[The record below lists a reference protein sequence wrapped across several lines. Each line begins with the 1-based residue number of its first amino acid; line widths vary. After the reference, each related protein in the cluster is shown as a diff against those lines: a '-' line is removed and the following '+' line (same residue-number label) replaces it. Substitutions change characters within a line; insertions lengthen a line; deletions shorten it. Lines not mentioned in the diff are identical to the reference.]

1 MTMIILEGTDCCYK
15 STVADKLSKELGYP
29 VLKGSSFELAKSG
42 NEKLFEHFNKLADE
56 DNVIIDRYI
65 YSNLVYAKKFKDYSI
80 LTEEQQR
87 TIEKKIRDKAK
98 VIYLYADAKVIKQR
112 LRERGDEYINDR
124 DIEPVLELYREI
136 MSDVGLHTYS
146 WDTEQWSSKEI
157 AKGII
162 FLVDGVIYE
171 ESNCN

>member
-29 VLKGSSFELAKSG
+29 VIKGSSFELATSG
-42 NEKLFEHFNKLADE
+42 NEKLFDHFNKLADE

-65 YSNLVYAKKFKDYSI
+65 YSNLVYARKFKDYSI

-87 TIEKKIRDKAK
+87 AIEKKIRDKAK
-98 VIYLYADAKVIKQR
+98 VIYLHADPKVIKQR

-124 DIEPVLELYREI
+124 DIEPVLELYNQVI
-136 MSDVGLHTYS
+136 DDMGLHMNS
-146 WDTEQWSSKEI
+146 WDTNEWNSDEI
-157 AKGII
+157 VEDII
-162 FLVDGVIYE
+162 HLIG
-171 ESNCN
+171 

>member
-29 VLKGSSFELAKSG
+29 VIKGSSFELAKSG

-87 TIEKKIRDKAK
+87 AIEEKVRHKAK
-98 VIYLYADAKVIKQR
+98 VIYLHADPEVIKQR
-112 LRERGDEYINDR
+112 IQERGDEYINDR
-124 DIEPVLELYREI
+124 DIEPVLELYREV
-136 MSDVGLHTYS
+136 MSDAELHTYS
-146 WDTEQWSSKEI
+146 WDTEQWNSDEI
-157 AKGII
+157 VEDLIQL
-162 FLVDGVIYE
+162 FE
-171 ESNCN
+171 

>member
-29 VLKGSSFELAKSG
+29 VIKGSSFELAKSG

-87 TIEKKIRDKAK
+87 TIEEKIRDKAK
-98 VIYLYADAKVIKQR
+98 VIYLHADPKVIKQR
-112 LRERGDEYINDR
+112 LLERGDEYIDDR
-124 DIEPVLELYREI
+124 DIEPVLELYREV

-146 WDTEQWSSKEI
+146 WDTGQWNSDEI
-157 AKGII
+157 AEGII
-162 FLVDGVIYE
+162 HLIG
-171 ESNCN
+171 

>member
-1 MTMIILEGTDCCYK
+1 MTMLILEGTDCCYK
-15 STVADKLSKELGYP
+15 STVAEKLSKELGYP
-29 VLKGSSFELAKSG
+29 VIKGSSFELAKSG

-98 VIYLYADAKVIKQR
+98 VIYLHADPKVIKQR
-112 LRERGDEYINDR
+112 LHERGDEYINDR
-124 DIEPVLELYREI
+124 DIEPVLELYREV
-136 MSDVGLHTYS
+136 MSDAGLYTYS
-146 WDTEQWSSKEI
+146 WDTEQWGSDDIVEDLI
-157 AKGII
+157 QL
-162 FLVDGVIYE
+162 FE
-171 ESNCN
+171 

>member
-29 VLKGSSFELAKSG
+29 VIKGSSFELVPRAEMRSCS
-42 NEKLFEHFNKLADE
+42 NTLTNWYDE

-87 TIEKKIRDKAK
+87 AIEEKIRDKAK
-98 VIYLYADAKVIKQR
+98 VIYLHADPKVIKQR
-112 LRERGDEYINDR
+112 LLERGDEYINDR
-124 DIEPVLELYREI
+124 DIEPVLELYNQVIDE
-136 MSDVGLHTYS
+136 MGLHMNS
-146 WDTEQWSSKEI
+146 WDTNEWNSDEI
-157 AKGII
+157 VEDII
-162 FLVDGVIYE
+162 HLIG
-171 ESNCN
+171 

>member
-15 STVADKLSKELGYP
+15 STVAEKLSKELGYP
-29 VLKGSSFELAKSG
+29 VIKGSSFELAKSG

-87 TIEKKIRDKAK
+87 AIEEKIRDKAK
-98 VIYLYADAKVIKQR
+98 VIYLHADPKVIKQR

-124 DIEPVLELYREI
+124 DIEPVLELYNQVIDE
-136 MSDVGLHTYS
+136 MGLHMNF
-146 WDTEQWSSKEI
+146 WDTNEWNSDEI
-157 AKGII
+157 VEDII
-162 FLVDGVIYE
+162 HLIG
-171 ESNCN
+171 

>member
-29 VLKGSSFELAKSG
+29 IIKGSSFELAKSG

-65 YSNLVYAKKFKDYSI
+65 YSNLVYARKFKDYSI
-80 LTEEQQR
+80 LTEDQQR
-87 TIEKKIRDKAK
+87 EIEEKIRYKAK
-98 VIYLYADAKVIKQR
+98 VVYLHADPKVIKQR
-112 LRERGDEYINDR
+112 LLERGDEYINDR
-124 DIEPVLELYREI
+124 DIEPVLELYREV

-146 WDTEQWSSKEI
+146 WDTEQWNSDEI
-157 AKGII
+157 VEGLIQL
-162 FLVDGVIYE
+162 FE
-171 ESNCN
+171 

>member
-1 MTMIILEGTDCCYK
+1 MTMLILEGTDCCYK
-15 STVADKLSKELGYP
+15 STVAEKLSKELGYP
-29 VLKGSSFELAKSG
+29 VIKGSSFELAESG

-98 VIYLYADAKVIKQR
+98 VIYLHADTKVIKQR
-112 LRERGDEYINDR
+112 LHERGDEYINDR
-124 DIEPVLELYREI
+124 DIEPVLELYREV
-136 MSDVGLHTYS
+136 MSDAGLHTYS
-146 WDTEQWSSKEI
+146 WDTEQWNSDEI
-157 AKGII
+157 
-162 FLVDGVIYE
+162 VDGLVHLFR
-171 ESNCN
+171 

>member
-65 YSNLVYAKKFKDYSI
+65 YSNLVYARKFKDYSI
-80 LTEEQQR
+80 LTKEQQR

-98 VIYLYADAKVIKQR
+98 VIYLHADPKVIKQR
-112 LRERGDEYINDR
+112 LLERGDEYINDR
-124 DIEPVLELYREI
+124 DIEPVLELYRAV
-136 MSDVGLHTYS
+136 MSDIGLHTYS
-146 WDTEQWSSKEI
+146 WDTEQWSSEEI

-162 FLVDGVIYE
+162 HLIG
-171 ESNCN
+171 

>member
-15 STVADKLSKELGYP
+15 STVAEKLSKELGYP
-29 VLKGSSFELAKSG
+29 VIKGSSFELAKSG

-65 YSNLVYAKKFKDYSI
+65 YSNLVYARKFKDYSI

-87 TIEKKIRDKAK
+87 VIEKKIRDKAK
-98 VIYLYADAKVIKQR
+98 VIYLHADPKVIKQR

-124 DIEPVLELYREI
+124 DIEPVLELYREV
-136 MSDVGLHTYS
+136 MSDAGLYTYS
-146 WDTEQWSSKEI
+146 WDTEQWDSDDIVEDLI
-157 AKGII
+157 QL
-162 FLVDGVIYE
+162 FE
-171 ESNCN
+171 

>member
-29 VLKGSSFELAKSG
+29 VIKGSSFELAKSG

-65 YSNLVYAKKFKDYSI
+65 YSNLVYARKFKDYSI

-87 TIEKKIRDKAK
+87 AIEEKIRGKAK
-98 VIYLYADAKVIKQR
+98 VIYLHADPKVIKQR
-112 LRERGDEYINDR
+112 LLERGDEYINDR
-124 DIEPVLELYREI
+124 DIEPVLELYNQVIDE
-136 MSDVGLHTYS
+136 MGLHMNS
-146 WDTEQWSSKEI
+146 WDTNEWNSDEI
-157 AKGII
+157 VEDII
-162 FLVDGVIYE
+162 HLIG
-171 ESNCN
+171 

>member
-1 MTMIILEGTDCCYK
+1 MTMIILEGADCCYK
-15 STVADKLSKELGYP
+15 STIADKLSKELGYP
-29 VLKGSSFELAKSG
+29 VIKGSSFELAKSG
-42 NEKLFEHFNKLADE
+42 NEKLFEHFSKLADE

-65 YSNLVYAKKFKDYSI
+65 YSNLVYARRFKDYSI

-87 TIEKKIRDKAK
+87 AIEEKIRDKAK
-98 VIYLYADAKVIKQR
+98 VIYLYADPKIIKQR
-112 LRERGDEYINDR
+112 LLERGDEYINDR
-124 DIEPVLELYREI
+124 DIEPVLGLYREV

-146 WDTEQWSSKEI
+146 WDTEQWSSEEI

>member
-29 VLKGSSFELAKSG
+29 VIKGSSFELAKSG

-98 VIYLYADAKVIKQR
+98 VIYLYADPKVIKQR
-112 LRERGDEYINDR
+112 IRERGDEYINDR
-124 DIEPVLELYREI
+124 DIEPVLELYREV
-136 MSDVGLHTYS
+136 MSNAGLHTYS
-146 WDTEQWSSKEI
+146 WDTGQWGSDDIVEDLI
-157 AKGII
+157 QL
-162 FLVDGVIYE
+162 FE
-171 ESNCN
+171 

>member
-65 YSNLVYAKKFKDYSI
+65 YSNLVYARKFKDYSI

-87 TIEKKIRDKAK
+87 VIEKKIRDKAK
-98 VIYLYADAKVIKQR
+98 VIYLHADPQVIKHR

-124 DIEPVLELYREI
+124 DIEPVLELYREV
-136 MSDVGLHTYS
+136 MSDAGLHTYS
-146 WDTEQWSSKEI
+146 WDTEQWSSDEI
-157 AKGII
+157 AE
-162 FLVDGVIYE
+162 GVIHLIG
-171 ESNCN
+171 

>member
-29 VLKGSSFELAKSG
+29 VIKGSSFELAKSG

-87 TIEKKIRDKAK
+87 AIEEKIRDKAK
-98 VIYLYADAKVIKQR
+98 VIYLHADPKVIKQR
-112 LRERGDEYINDR
+112 LLERGDEYINDR
-124 DIEPVLELYREI
+124 DIEPVLELYNQVIDE
-136 MSDVGLHTYS
+136 MGLHMNS
-146 WDTEQWSSKEI
+146 WDTNEWNSDEI
-157 AKGII
+157 VEDII
-162 FLVDGVIYE
+162 HLIG
-171 ESNCN
+171 

>member
-15 STVADKLSKELGYP
+15 STVADKLRKELGYP
-29 VLKGSSFELAKSG
+29 VIKGSSFELAKSG

-87 TIEKKIRDKAK
+87 TIEEKIRDKAK
-98 VIYLYADAKVIKQR
+98 VIYLHADPKVIKQR
-112 LRERGDEYINDR
+112 LLERGDEYIKDR
-124 DIEPVLELYREI
+124 DIEPVLELYREV
-136 MSDVGLHTYS
+136 MSNAGLHTYS
-146 WDTEQWSSKEI
+146 WDTGQWDSDDIVEDLI
-157 AKGII
+157 QL
-162 FLVDGVIYE
+162 FE
-171 ESNCN
+171 

>member
-15 STVADKLSKELGYP
+15 STVAEKLSKELGYP
-29 VLKGSSFELAKSG
+29 VIKGSSFELAKSG

-87 TIEKKIRDKAK
+87 AIEEKIRDKAK
-98 VIYLYADAKVIKQR
+98 VIYLHADPKVIKQR
-112 LRERGDEYINDR
+112 LRDRGDEYITER
-124 DIEPVLELYREI
+124 DIEPVLELYNQVIDE
-136 MSDVGLHTYS
+136 MGLHMNS
-146 WDTEQWSSKEI
+146 WDTNEWNSDEI
-157 AKGII
+157 VEDII
-162 FLVDGVIYE
+162 HLIG
-171 ESNCN
+171 

>member
-29 VLKGSSFELAKSG
+29 VIKGSSFELAKSG

-87 TIEKKIRDKAK
+87 AIEEKIRGKAK
-98 VIYLYADAKVIKQR
+98 VIYLHADPKVIKQR
-112 LRERGDEYINDR
+112 LLERGDEYINDR
-124 DIEPVLELYREI
+124 DIEPVLELYNQVIDE
-136 MSDVGLHTYS
+136 MGLHMNS
-146 WDTEQWSSKEI
+146 WDTNEWNSDEI
-157 AKGII
+157 VEDII
-162 FLVDGVIYE
+162 HLIG
-171 ESNCN
+171 

>member
-29 VLKGSSFELAKSG
+29 VIKGSSFELAKNG
-42 NEKLFEHFNKLADE
+42 NEMLFEHFNKLADE

-98 VIYLYADAKVIKQR
+98 VIYLHADPKVIKQR
-112 LRERGDEYINDR
+112 LLERGDEYINDR
-124 DIEPVLELYREI
+124 DIEPVLELYREV
-136 MSDVGLHTYS
+136 MSEIGLHTYS
-146 WDTEQWSSKEI
+146 WDTEQWSSEEI
-157 AKGII
+157 AEGII
-162 FLVDGVIYE
+162 HLIG
-171 ESNCN
+171 

>member
-29 VLKGSSFELAKSG
+29 VIKGSSFEFAKSG

-65 YSNLVYAKKFKDYSI
+65 YSNLVYAKKFKGYSI

-98 VIYLYADAKVIKQR
+98 VIYLHADPKVIKQR
-112 LRERGDEYINDR
+112 LRDRGDEYITER
-124 DIEPVLELYREI
+124 DIEPVLELYNQVIDE
-136 MSDVGLHTYS
+136 MGLHMNS
-146 WDTEQWSSKEI
+146 WDTNEWNSDEI
-157 AKGII
+157 VEDII
-162 FLVDGVIYE
+162 HLIGW
-171 ESNCN
+171 